1 MDNAESSQASQSTRS
16 GNHSRTWIPSIVTIS
31 SAVGLTM
38 IAIAGK
44 SSYTPKILDEML
56 GLSKY
61 VERTAFSKID
71 SGYSKVLFF
80 DPAGDPRQLRDNS
93 TILFYA
99 EKGQP
104 VSLTIEFEGSVAPDG
119 LKVIIDGQEVTTRHK
134 SVSNADITNKLFY
147 DLNASETTS
156 SGLHTLR
163 VVPVARRVT
172 VPFGVNVLVLVH
184 RSQSEESA
192 PIK

>member
-1 MDNAESSQASQSTRS
+1 
-16 GNHSRTWIPSIVTIS
+16 
-31 SAVGLTM
+31 M